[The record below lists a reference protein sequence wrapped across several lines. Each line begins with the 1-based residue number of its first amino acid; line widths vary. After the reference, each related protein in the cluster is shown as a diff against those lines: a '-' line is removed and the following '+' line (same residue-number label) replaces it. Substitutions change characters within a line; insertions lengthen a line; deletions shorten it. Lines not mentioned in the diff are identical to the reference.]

1 MGKKIIRRVAGAS
14 TDANE
19 RTINS
24 DDFSRRARA
33 SEIDRLVR
41 NVRPVVDTLTVTVS
55 HALPAAPSLSLSAW
69 RLEQNDVEPKEK
81 VPSKRTRIFLW
92 LLLILCD
99 LKIIHA
105 TFGAEE
111 NPCR

>member
-55 HALPAAPSLSLSAW
+55 HALPAAASLSLSAW
-69 RLEQNDVEPKEK
+69 RLEESDAEPKKK
-81 VPSKRTRIFLW
+81 VTSKTYAYIVVAVANLARS
-92 LLLILCD
+92 
-99 LKIIHA
+99 
-105 TFGAEE
+105 E
-111 NPCR
+111 NPRNFWS